1 MKIALL
7 GANGQLGHD
16 LQPVLNTH
24 DLHLLTRKEIDVTD
38 FDRTRELLLDMHP
51 DLILNTTAYHR
62 VDDCETQP
70 ELAYRV
76 NALAVLNLV
85 RIANDLD
92 AVLIHISTDYVFD
105 GAARQPYTEDAV
117 PFPLSVYA
125 NSKLS
130 GEFLVRA
137 LCRKYF
143 LVRTCGLYGS
153 AGSQGKGGN
162 FVETMI
168 AKAKRG
174 ESIRVVDDQVVTPT
188 YTFDLARQIRR
199 VIPLTDYGL
208 YHMTNEGSCNWYEFA
223 NAIFELSGIEANLSP
238 TTSDIYKAPA
248 IRPRYS
254 VLDNARLK
262 KLGLNEMRNWREALA
277 AYLKEK
283 GHLAW
288 DVIV

>member
-16 LQPVLNTH
+16 LQPVLNAH
-24 DLHLLTRKEIDVTD
+24 ELHALTRKEIDVTD
-38 FDRTRELLLDMHP
+38 FNRTRKLLSELHP

-62 VDDCETQP
+62 VDDCESKP
-70 ELAYRV
+70 ELAYQA
-76 NALAVLNLV
+76 NTLAVLNLV
-85 RIANDLD
+85 RIANDLG
-92 AVLIHISTDYVFD
+92 AVLVHISTDYVFD
-105 GAARQPYTEDAV
+105 GCAREPYSEDAV

-143 LVRTCGLYGS
+143 LIRTCGLYGS

-174 ESIRVVDDQVVTPT
+174 ESIRVVSDQVVTPT
-188 YTFDLARQIRR
+188 YTVDLAWQIAK
-199 VIPLTDYGL
+199 VVPLSDYGL
-208 YHMTNEGSCNWYEFA
+208 YHMTNEGSCSWYEFA
-223 NAIFELSGIEANLSP
+223 GAIFELSEIQADLSP
-238 TTSDIYKAPA
+238 TTSDIYKSPA
-248 IRPRYS
+248 TRPRYS
-254 VLDNARLK
+254 VLENARLK
-262 KLGLNEMRNWREALA
+262 GLGLNQMRHWREALA
-277 AYLKEK
+277 SYLKEK
-283 GHLAW
+283 NHLT
-288 DVIV
+288 